1 MLIRSATSVVL
12 VGLIFVAIAAGLVLF
27 VKNYTNDSP
36 GVEILLPTDTPPA
49 EIQVYISG
57 AVASP
62 GVYRLT
68 DGDRLADAVELAGGA
83 TEDAVLSQVNLA
95 RQLKDEDHFHIPKV
109 GEAEQNLNGTGEVN
123 SLIDLNTASVS
134 QLETL
139 PGIGPVRAQAIV
151 DYRETNGLFEA
162 IEDVINVRGIG
173 NATYE
178 SIRDV
183 ICAGCSR

>member
-27 VKNYTNDSP
+27 VRNYANDSP

-49 EIQVYISG
+49 EVQVYISG

-62 GVYRLT
+62 GVYRLRE
-68 DGDRLADAVELAGGA
+68 GGRLADAVELAGGA
-83 TEDAVLSQVNLA
+83 TEEAALSEVNLA

-109 GEAEQNLNGTGEVN
+109 GEDDQNPNGTGEVN

-134 QLETL
+134 QLEAL
-139 PGIGPVRAQAIV
+139 PGIGEVRAQAIV
-151 DYRETNGLFEA
+151 DYRETNGLFES
-162 IEDVINVRGIG
+162 IDEVINVRGIG
-173 NATYE
+173 NVVYE
-178 SIRDV
+178 SIRDL